1 MDILHKIGKKKPRK
15 GDYEMD
21 DKSALK
27 QRREERIQE
36 LLEYNQLDLDTKKL
50 PKGYPIVQEPD
61 PEVMWKKERSR
72 LNGFNGDVKKN
83 HFFSSFTWRLLLS
96 GVLFG
101 LIVGV
106 YRFEQPW
113 AVSVQQYVAQSLN
126 REMDFQAAEA
136 WYVSHFGEVPTI
148 IPIFKESQGSPQKVI
163 ASLSLTAPIQGNITM
178 PYSTALKGI
187 EITPYGDSN
196 GTHQVKSVTTGRV
209 IEVLTDSLI
218 GKTLTIQ
225 HTGGMVA
232 TYGHLDT
239 TLKVND
245 WVEAGDTLGLLSNVP
260 TEQLPFLYF
269 AIQQGQEYI
278 DPTEVMSFD

>member
-1 MDILHKIGKKKPRK
+1 
-15 GDYEMD
+15 MD

-36 LLEYNQLDLDTKKL
+36 LLDYNQLPLDTKKL

-61 PEVMWKKERSR
+61 PEAMWKKERGR
-72 LNGFNGDVKKN
+72 LHELNGDVKKN
-83 HFFSSFTWRLLLS
+83 HFFSSFIWRLLLS
-96 GVLFG
+96 GLLFG

-113 AVSVQQYVAQSLN
+113 AVNVQQYIAQSLN

-148 IPIFKESQGSPQKVI
+148 IPIFKESQNDPQKVI
-163 ASLSLTAPIQGNITM
+163 ASLSLITPMKGNITM
-178 PYSTALKGI
+178 PYSVALKGI
-187 EITPYGDSN
+187 EITPNGDSN
-196 GTHQVKSVTTGRV
+196 VKQQVKSVATGRV
-209 IEVLTDSLI
+209 IEVLTDSEL
-218 GKTLTIQ
+218 GKTLKVQ
-225 HTGGMVA
+225 HAGGMV
-232 TYGHLDT
+232 TIYGHLDT
-239 TLKVND
+239 TLKIND
-245 WVEAGDTLGLLSNVP
+245 WIEAGDSLGLLSTTP

-269 AIQQGQEYI
+269 AILQGQEYI